1 MTDASSGRP
10 SAVGR
15 RRRWLPPA
23 LWALAILVATSWP
36 NPNVP
41 QVGRGD
47 LVVHALLYGGLGLL
61 AARAALV
68 DFRHAGR
75 TALLVAVATSAFGAV
90 DEWHQRFVPGRS
102 ASVDDWAADTLGG
115 GLGALV
121 ALARRARR
129 ARPA

>member
-1 MTDASSGRP
+1 MTAAPSGRP
-10 SAVGR
+10 PGVGR

-47 LVVHALLYGGLGLL
+47 LIVHLLLYAGLGLL
-61 AARAALV
+61 AARAALAET
-68 DFRHAGR
+68 RHTAR
-75 TALLVAVATSAFGAV
+75 AALLVAVAASAFGAL

-102 ASVDDWAADTLGG
+102 ASVDDWAADSLGG
-115 GLGALV
+115 ALGALA
-121 ALARRARR
+121 ALARRV
-129 ARPA
+129 RPA